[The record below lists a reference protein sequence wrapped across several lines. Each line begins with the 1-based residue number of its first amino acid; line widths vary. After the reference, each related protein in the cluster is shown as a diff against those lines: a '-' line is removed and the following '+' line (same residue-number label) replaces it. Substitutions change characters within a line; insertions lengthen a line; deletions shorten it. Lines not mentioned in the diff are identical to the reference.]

1 MAANDQKFTAIIEVY
16 IRGLKGGVKREFWQN
31 DLSMHNKIQIY
42 IIDDQMSFMLSLYIE
57 KILKLKRA

>member
-1 MAANDQKFTAIIEVY
+1 MAANDQKFTAITEVY

-31 DLSMHNKIQIY
+31 DLSMHNKIQIC

>member
-1 MAANDQKFTAIIEVY
+1 MAANDQKFTTITEVY
-16 IRGLKGGVKREFWQN
+16 IRGLKGDAKREFWQN

-57 KILKLKRA
+57 KIFKLKRA